1 MSQSHREEVAIIQ
14 EKGAAG
20 NKLFV
25 ENPLELLA
33 VVQSLGRIWLFV
45 TPWTAECQA
54 SLSFTIS

>member
-33 VVQSLGRIWLFV
+33 VVQSLGRI
-45 TPWTAECQA
+45 
-54 SLSFTIS
+54 